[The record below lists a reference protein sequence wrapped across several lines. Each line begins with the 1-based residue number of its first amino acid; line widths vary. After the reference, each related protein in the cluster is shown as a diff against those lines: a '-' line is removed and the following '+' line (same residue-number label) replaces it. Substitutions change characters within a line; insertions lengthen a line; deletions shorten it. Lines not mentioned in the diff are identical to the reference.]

1 MAVASGA
8 VAWVG
13 GLDWIARS
21 RGTRYAIVA
30 AGLLAI
36 MGVTTLSLVVRFEPP
51 SQQPFAVRHLADI
64 APGLFPLVLLVVGAI
79 LLNASFR
86 PGIPRAAY
94 TGPLALV
101 FGTSL
106 LACAVGAV
114 EWFVYEQQATTAR
127 IAEMQADQAGRH
139 AAHLAEIEAIDPL
152 VAMERLLV
160 FTDSNHP
167 PDVRARALARVR
179 SNPEWPEAL
188 ATMLEGNAS
197 LEAFTFLAS
206 NAVED
211 RALLAGPVN
220 AGILRVAEWV
230 RRSIHGGSHEAHF
243 YEGQFSWEVERV
255 LATADA
261 FQGLGVDYL
270 PAIRTLRAALDEP
283 NEHKR
288 VRFTC
293 VATLDRWIAGR

>member
-1 MAVASGA
+1 VGA
-8 VAWVG
+8 
-13 GLDWIARS
+13 LDWIARS
-21 RGTRYAIVA
+21 RGTRSAMVA

-36 MGVTTLSLVVRFEPP
+36 MAVTTLSLVVRFEPP
-51 SQQPFAVRHLADI
+51 SQQPLAVRYLAGI

-79 LLNASFR
+79 LLNAPFR
-86 PGIPRAAY
+86 SGLPRAAY
-94 TGPLALV
+94 AVPLGLV

-106 LACAVGAV
+106 LACAAGAV
-114 EWFVYEQQATTAR
+114 EWIVHEQQSTTAR
-127 IAEMQADQAGRH
+127 IAEMQADQANRH
-139 AAHLAEIEAIDPL
+139 AGHLAEIESIDPL

-160 FTDSNHP
+160 FTDSGHP
-167 PDVRARALARVR
+167 PEVRERALASVH
-179 SNPEWPEAL
+179 SNPAWQTEL
-188 ATMLEGNAS
+188 AAMLEGNAS

-220 AGILRVAEWV
+220 TGILRVAEWV
-230 RRSIHGGSHEAHF
+230 RRSIRGGSHEAHF
-243 YEGQFSWEVERV
+243 HEGQFSWEVDRV
-255 LATADA
+255 LATADT
-261 FQGLGVDYL
+261 FRGLGVDYL

-283 NEHKR
+283 SEHKR